1 VRSPTASIDNPL
13 AFLVIGLAAVIA
25 AFAEEPTNKDIAFIT
40 TATQGGMA
48 EIELSKLAIDLGNSP
63 QVRSFAEQMIADHGR
78 NNMELAE
85 IATRDKI
92 LLPSDLDPAHA
103 ALGKDLANL
112 HGVDFDRRYIQAMQK
127 DHQQMAEFLKT
138 SETSVSDNRLT
149 AFIKA
154 ALPVVEAH
162 ARMADQLKAE

>member
-1 VRSPTASIDNPL
+1 
-13 AFLVIGLAAVIA
+13 
-25 AFAEEPTNKDIAFIT
+25 
-40 TATQGGMA
+40 
-48 EIELSKLAIDLGNSP
+48 
-63 QVRSFAEQMIADHGR
+63 
-78 NNMELAE
+78 
-85 IATRDKI
+85 
-92 LLPSDLDPAHA
+92 
-103 ALGKDLANL
+103 
-112 HGVDFDRRYIQAMQK
+112 VDFDRRYIQAMQK